1 MLNYQVSVM
10 IEIRSSLISQPYI
23 ISDWLKSPLF
33 QIRKPAMLS
42 NHIWIQYLWLERPLV
57 MTAVRKKVNQPDN
70 VEDQLGL
77 SHWNFSG
84 RNDKRLRQK
93 SQHLFRGVCCRRSQ
107 QAKGRWVSYILK
119 ISAVF
124 LATWTEHVFV
134 TVLCHFFTPTQG
146 LPPWA
151 TGGLAQNRE
160 RV

>member
-1 MLNYQVSVM
+1 
-10 IEIRSSLISQPYI
+10 
-23 ISDWLKSPLF
+23 
-33 QIRKPAMLS
+33 MLS

-57 MTAVRKKVNQPDN
+57 MTAVRKKVNRPDN

-107 QAKGRWVSYILK
+107 QAKGRWMSYILK

-134 TVLCHFFTPTQG
+134 TVLCHFLHTHTRFTTMGHGWVGAEARTSLSSSATSYATFAPVS
-146 LPPWA
+146 PWRPA
-151 TGGLAQNRE
+151 TIHWKESNDISRDFA
-160 RV
+160 